1 LKTPYIGVQRPLALF
16 WSFVSKITNSKHQIT
31 NEFQIP
37 IFNDQNFKDD
47 RLFGFL
53 NFDLWNLIFGILI
66 SQWGFKKTNPLS
78 G

>member
-1 LKTPYIGVQRPLALF
+1 M
-16 WSFVSKITNSKHQIT
+16 SKITNSKHQIT

-37 IFNDQNFKDD
+37 ISNDQNFKDD
-47 RLFGFL
+47 RFGFL

-78 G
+78 V